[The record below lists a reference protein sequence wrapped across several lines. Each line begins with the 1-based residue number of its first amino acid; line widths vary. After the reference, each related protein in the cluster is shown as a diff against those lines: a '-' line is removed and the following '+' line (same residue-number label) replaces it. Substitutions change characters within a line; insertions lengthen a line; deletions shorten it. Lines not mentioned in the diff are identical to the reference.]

1 MFYCYWGCYQS
12 SWSTLRGFNWE
23 YSISYTIHKLT
34 DLFCLTIL
42 FSKFNILA
50 SFILHFFATHWP
62 ILPYNLFCQIQH
74 FSKFYPALSCK
85 YWGIHPNKI
94 FQWSKGPIKY
104 TGKLFVADGGQTVLG
119 KFIGTLFNMRGLM
132 IRSIANHEGIY
143 TWRWSPDKSTELWK
157 YLFLKLI
164 VESFQR
170 LCHG

>member
-1 MFYCYWGCYQS
+1 MFYCYWGGYQS
-12 SWSTLRGFNWE
+12 QRSTLMGFNWQH
-23 YSISYTIHKLT
+23 SIFYTILT
-34 DLFCLTIL
+34 DLLYLAIL
-42 FSKFNILA
+42 FAKFNILA
-50 SFILHFFATHWP
+50 SFILQFFATHWP
-62 ILPYNLFCQIQH
+62 ILLYNPFCQIQY
-74 FSKFYPALSCK
+74 FSKFYSALSCK
-85 YWGIHPNKI
+85 YSGIHPNKI

-104 TGKLFVADGGQTVLG
+104 RGKLFMADGEQTVLG